1 MSERG
6 REGMNY
12 NFGDLADVCRCDA
25 RRATTD
31 RQRKGTYGRLEGRMG
46 GQTGE
51 TGWQTLPLHCESHST
66 RAASFVE
73 TERGTASPTPS
84 RSMIIVSTKWRQRRH
99 ATRLHHFTIPKTP
112 SRFQGEGERATRP
125 RARSNLFGDLEFGRM
140 GRTEQAPASMER
152 FARRRFTHV
161 Q

>member
-1 MSERG
+1 
-6 REGMNY
+6 MNY

-31 RQRKGTYGRLEGRMG
+31 RQRKGRYGRLEGRMG

-73 TERGTASPTPS
+73 TERE
-84 RSMIIVSTKWRQRRH
+84 RH
-99 ATRLHHFTIPKTP
+99 GLADAFEVDDHCL
-112 SRFQGEGERATRP
+112 
-125 RARSNLFGDLEFGRM
+125 N
-140 GRTEQAPASMER
+140 
-152 FARRRFTHV
+152 
-161 Q
+161 